1 MLSWF
6 QWSLLFVL
14 FLFGDGWIFL
24 SFDSIIHL
32 EIIRTDDDHDSDEID
47 NKQIIFQ
54 NKKNCQFFCYFA
66 KNHACLALHFF
77 RPRFFVWGS
86 FFKLHKFSKWLD
98 QWPFGWYF
106 CFVGFY
112 FCFCSFYSL
121 WIWLTVVN
129 IIIAFYSTE
138 LLFFHENNRLLFICC
153 SRICLR
159 THNNDNKNKNNYQF
173 VRCLVST
180 SISSFSMN
188 ICFWPDWMEWLNHIG
203 KYHICLFIIIINI
216 L

>member
-54 NKKNCQFFCYFA
+54 NKKNCQFFCCFA

-77 RPRFFVWGS
+77 VQGSLFEGLFLSFTSFQNDWINDHLGDIFVLLVFIFVFVVFILFG
-86 FFKLHKFSKWLD
+86 FD
-98 QWPFGWYF
+98 WPW
-106 CFVGFY
+106 
-112 FCFCSFYSL
+112 
-121 WIWLTVVN
+121 
-129 IIIAFYSTE
+129 
-138 LLFFHENNRLLFICC
+138 
-153 SRICLR
+153 
-159 THNNDNKNKNNYQF
+159 
-173 VRCLVST
+173 
-180 SISSFSMN
+180 SISSSLFIQQNCYSFMK
-188 ICFWPDWMEWLNHIG
+188 IIV
-203 KYHICLFIIIINI
+203 YCLFVVPEFVYVLIIMIIKIKITINLYGVLFQHQYLHFPWI
-216 L
+216 FAFDLIEWND